1 MKMKSQEFSFEFKGK
16 EGLFAGSR
24 KCVDREVYCGLRG
37 AGGSAPAK
45 NDLMCRQKYQ
55 SIYIRATIQLPA
67 ISIASISLC
76 SLIKLGAGCS
86 FGVLAAAEFTLVSSH
101 LFDMMLQQPAVPNIN
116 ARRLGICG
124 DDFLQDRRQR
134 AVSNE
139 QSASLLEIRW
149 KSRAELPALLDKLD
163 VLRRDSV
170 GDIRRDVTEQR
181 DHLYQRRHP
190 GCATTDIDPDIVST
204 ARRAIEKEIPS
215 VP

>member
-86 FGVLAAAEFTLVSSH
+86 FGVLAAAL
-101 LFDMMLQQPAVPNIN
+101 IY
-116 ARRLGICG
+116 ARIIAPLRHDATAAGCPKH
-124 DDFLQDRRQR
+124 QR
-134 AVSNE
+134 A
-139 QSASLLEIRW
+139 
-149 KSRAELPALLDKLD
+149 
-163 VLRRDSV
+163 
-170 GDIRRDVTEQR
+170 
-181 DHLYQRRHP
+181 
-190 GCATTDIDPDIVST
+190 
-204 ARRAIEKEIPS
+204 
-215 VP
+215 